1 MDTTPHTVVVGGGV
15 SGLAAAHRLA
25 RSGHRVTVL
34 EAASRPGG
42 KLAVEK
48 VAGVAADVGAEAVLA
63 RRPEALALIDEL
75 GLGDRVT
82 HPGTVASQL
91 YSRGRLRDFPE
102 GHVMGVPADLG
113 ALARSGVLSPAGV
126 LRAARDLVWPA
137 TPVGADVPVATYIGI
152 RMGREV
158 VDRLVEPLL
167 GGVYAGRADQ
177 LSLDAT
183 LPQLAQAARTRRS
196 LAAAA
201 GAARPRAAA
210 SPAEPPPPL
219 FATLR
224 GGLATLVDT
233 LAALPDVTVRT
244 ATPVRELHRT
254 EQGWRLVAGD
264 GDRSRAVDAD
274 AVVVACPAPEAARLL
289 RATAPRAAVE
299 LGGVRYASMAV
310 VTLAYPV
317 SAFPAPPTASG
328 FLVPAVEG
336 RTIKAVTFSSV
347 KWPWLAEE
355 LRAAH
360 PGTELVL
367 LRCSIGRV
375 GDEAV
380 LDRDDAALVE
390 LATADL
396 ADLCGVA
403 GPPVDSRVTRWN
415 AGLPQY
421 TVGHRDRVERI
432 RAALADLDG
441 LAVCGAVYD
450 GVGIPACLGSAEEA
464 ARRIIRTTT
473 RQRSHT

>member
-183 LPQLAQAARTRRS
+183 LPQLA
-196 LAAAA
+196 
-201 GAARPRAAA
+201 
-210 SPAEPPPPL
+210 
-219 FATLR
+219 
-224 GGLATLVDT
+224 
-233 LAALPDVTVRT
+233 
-244 ATPVRELHRT
+244 
-254 EQGWRLVAGD
+254 
-264 GDRSRAVDAD
+264 DRKS
-274 AVVVACPAPEAARLL
+274 VV
-289 RATAPRAAVE
+289 
-299 LGGVRYASMAV
+299 
-310 VTLAYPV
+310 
-317 SAFPAPPTASG
+317 
-328 FLVPAVEG
+328 
-336 RTIKAVTFSSV
+336 
-347 KWPWLAEE
+347 
-355 LRAAH
+355 
-360 PGTELVL
+360 
-367 LRCSIGRV
+367 
-375 GDEAV
+375 
-380 LDRDDAALVE
+380 
-390 LATADL
+390 
-396 ADLCGVA
+396 
-403 GPPVDSRVTRWN
+403 
-415 AGLPQY
+415 
-421 TVGHRDRVERI
+421 
-432 RAALADLDG
+432 
-441 LAVCGAVYD
+441 
-450 GVGIPACLGSAEEA
+450 
-464 ARRIIRTTT
+464 
-473 RQRSHT
+473 

>member
-34 EAASRPGG
+34 EAAPRPGG

-48 VAGVAADVGAEAVLA
+48 IAGVPADVGAEAVLA

-75 GLGDRVT
+75 GLGERVT
-82 HPGTVASQL
+82 HPGTVTSQL
-91 YSRGRLRDFPE
+91 YSRGRMRDFPE
-102 GHVMGVPADLG
+102 GHVMGVPGDLRS
-113 ALARSGVLSPAGV
+113 LARSGVLTPAGV

-137 TPVGADVPVATYIGI
+137 TPVRADVPVATYVGI

-183 LPQLAQAARTRRS
+183 LPQLAPAARTERS

-201 GAARPRAAA
+201 RAVRARSAAPAAG
-210 SPAEPPPPL
+210 PPSPL

-224 GGLATLVDT
+224 GGLATLVDA
-233 LAALPDVTVRT
+233 LAAQPEVTVHT
-244 ATPVRELHRT
+244 ATPVRELRRT
-254 EQGWRLVAGD
+254 DRGWRLVAGD
-264 GDRSRAVDAD
+264 GERARAIEAD

-289 RATAPRAAVE
+289 RPVAPRAAVE
-299 LGGVRYASMAV
+299 LGGIAYASMAV

-317 SAFPAPPTASG
+317 AAFPSPPAASG

-336 RTIKAVTFSSV
+336 RAVKAVTFSSV

-360 PGTELVL
+360 PQTETVL
-367 LRCSIGRV
+367 LRCSLGRF
-375 GDEAV
+375 GDAGV
-380 LDRDDAALVE
+380 LDRDDDALVE
-390 LATADL
+390 LATSDL
-396 ADLCGVA
+396 ADLCGVS
-403 GPPVDSRVTRWN
+403 GPPVDSHVTRWD

-421 TVGHRDRVERI
+421 TVGHRDRVARI
-432 RAALADLDG
+432 RSALEGLDG
-441 LAVCGAVYD
+441 IAVCGAAYD
-450 GVGIPACLGSAEEA
+450 GVGIPACLGGAEEA
-464 ARRIIRTTT
+464 ARRIIRTTG